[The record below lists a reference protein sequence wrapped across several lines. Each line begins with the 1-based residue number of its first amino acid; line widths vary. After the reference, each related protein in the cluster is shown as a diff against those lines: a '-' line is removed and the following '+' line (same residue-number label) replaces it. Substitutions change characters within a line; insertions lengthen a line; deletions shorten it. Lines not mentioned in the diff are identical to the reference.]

1 MGSGRILAPKRIL
14 EGVWSDSCAILESR
28 KAQLGTKMDPML
40 NENRAKIDAKI
51 DQKIEASWN
60 LSFRR
65 ILVKT
70 ARENGGKLASKSIPK
85 STLTSNGD
93 F

>member
-28 KAQLGTKMDPML
+28 EAQLGTKMDPML

-60 LSFRR
+60 RSFRK